1 MKEFFNCLKKIASD
15 KELKSK
21 FEASESVEEMYDQ
34 FKDVG
39 YKGTY
44 EEFEESLEKTVYDQ
58 LKNISDDL
66 LSMVSG
72 GTVNKTFLRSSAA
85 LLSALSLSTAV
96 TPASNAAKYNQTIRP
111 LQSISYN
118 NSGKSEFNLKQA
130 IKNNPK
136 KFAGIV
142 LASAATVVGGT
153 AVVGIGG
160 KVLYDL
166 WKSSQKTTPDEQ
178 IIPPINPQDQHIN
191 PSQQE
196 KIKEIFAQ
204 SLRERS
210 NSNQNIPQNN
220 GIPTPPPPP
229 PSNGA
234 PPPPPPVNNEN
245 AAPKKQQSNP
255 AGEGGLLAQIR
266 QGTKLKKTE
275 QVDPEEASKKELYEK
290 VSRLNPSQA
299 PLAGLAA
306 DAMNVELG
314 SANKKTKSQSPKP
327 KVVKQ
332 VTPKS
337 HYFKPEGL
345 QLNITN
351 YKDENY
357 NAIFGMK
364 KSSADSYDG
373 KINNLCRSIF
383 ESRES
388 YNTKQNPNLNDL
400 VNTNISSIY
409 NFLMKESGI
418 PGCIQYLNDTKDQN
432 EKIDLSSKLLT
443 SLNSLKNYVHSK
455 TPKEKQQE
463 LQKIDIIIDLIA
475 GIINHRTFA
484 VSGIINT
491 RAPVEKGEYD
501 ELKDYLTKEKIT
513 LPYDKMNFTNE
524 DKLGKFKE
532 YLSLPD
538 LGSLGRSEYMK
549 TSKKIEEMTS
559 DFKKYDPKVLKTP
572 ILNYLNSEIKKKMND
587 GLENFLLNEGLQNLD
602 LTKINS
608 GRDLINSINELLKN
622 SGANFSYDSLRSEFK
637 STNSRFTNNFF
648 K

>member
-72 GTVNKTFLRSSAA
+72 GTINKTFLRSSAA

-111 LQSISYN
+111 LQSTSYN

-142 LASAATVVGGT
+142 LASAATVVGGA

-166 WKSSQKTTPDEQ
+166 WKSSQKTTPEEQ
-178 IIPPINPQDQHIN
+178 IIPPINPQDQ
-191 PSQQE
+191 
-196 KIKEIFAQ
+196 
-204 SLRERS
+204 R
-210 NSNQNIPQNN
+210 
-220 GIPTPPPPP
+220 IPTPPPPP
-229 PSNGA
+229 PSTGA

-290 VSRLNPSQA
+290 VSRSNPNQVKFAS
-299 PLAGLAA
+299 LAEA
-306 DAMNVELG
+306 AMNVELG
-314 SANKKTKSQSPKP
+314 SGSAKKPKSQSPKP

-337 HYFKPEGL
+337 RYSRPEGL
-345 QLNITN
+345 KLNITN
-351 YKDENY
+351 CKDKNY
-357 NAIFGMK
+357 IDIFGMK
-364 KSSADSYDG
+364 SLDADSYDG
-373 KINNLCRSIF
+373 KIDNLCKNIF
-383 ESRES
+383 ERHES
-388 YNTKQNPNLNDL
+388 YNTKQNPNLDDL
-400 VNTNISSIY
+400 VNNNIRSIY
-409 NFLMKESGI
+409 NFLMKDSRI
-418 PGCIQYLNDTKDQN
+418 PECIQYLNDTKDQT

-455 TPKEKQQE
+455 TPKEKQHE
-463 LQKIDIIIDLIA
+463 LQKINIIIDLIA

-491 RAPVEKGEYD
+491 RALVEKGKYD

-532 YLSLPD
+532 YLNLPD
-538 LGSLGRSEYMK
+538 PDSLSRKKHIE
-549 TSKKIEEMTS
+549 TSKKIEEMKK
-559 DFKKYDPKVLKTP
+559 DFKKYGPEVLKTP

-608 GRDLINSINELLKN
+608 GRALIDSIDDLLKS
-622 SGANFSYDSLRSEFK
+622 SGANFSYDSLRDEFK
-637 STNSRFTNNFF
+637 STSRFPNNFF